1 MIAPNE
7 PEIHFY
13 NDPVPA
19 PEFRVRLED
28 VFSGPLD
35 LLLHLVREHE
45 VEVTEVSIARVADDF
60 LKYVRALAQLD
71 LAVVGDYLVVA
82 ATLLAMKS
90 RSLIPNA
97 EPVDIGEE
105 IEPGDDLVKRL
116 LQYRRVR
123 EASKELGYRS
133 NRRELLFSRGSDE
146 MAPKEPDEV
155 DFTEIGV
162 WDLLAAFTKVLR
174 EVGSDTNDPSHR
186 IGIPDRPVSSYV
198 KDVAEVLLKHSHLPF
213 ESLFEGKKDRGTV
226 IGTFLAVLELA
237 KQGAIKVQQEGA
249 FGQIFVARAL
259 EDMDDFIQTVDAILL
274 GSLDEI
280 PPAEGAPESDSSEQ
294 SAAELTAAGETQ
306 PVLGGGGE
314 LGSTAE

>member
-7 PEIHFY
+7 PENHFY
-13 NDPVPA
+13 NDPEPA

-71 LAVVGDYLVVA
+71 LAIVGDYLVVA

-97 EPVDIGEE
+97 EPVDLGEE
-105 IEPGDDLVKRL
+105 IEPGDDLIKRL

-146 MAPKEPDEV
+146 MAPKESDEI
-155 DFTEIGV
+155 DLTEVGV

-174 EVGSDTNDPSHR
+174 EVGIDKDDPSHR
-186 IGIPDRPVSSYV
+186 IGTPDRPVSSYV
-198 KDVAEVLLKHSHLPF
+198 KDVAEALLKNSQLPF
-213 ESLFEGKKDRGTV
+213 ESLFEGKNDRGTV

-259 EDMDDFIQTVDAILL
+259 EDTDDFIQTVDAILL

-280 PPAEGAPESDSSEQ
+280 PAAEAEPETAGAETEQPVPAGDEPES
-294 SAAELTAAGETQ
+294 TAR
-306 PVLGGGGE
+306 
-314 LGSTAE
+314 